1 MAKSRLPLPRGVTA
15 GIATIFLALALG
27 TGIDVARDFDRQSD
41 ARQAESEKRQLALLG
56 EVELGHAVQDFKDCL
71 LRGDTS
77 YCEDFDRH
85 LQAVDRTVSA
95 YDAQGAQ
102 QPQERRVLGALRQ
115 ALSVYRSARYEMRD
129 MQSRHATIQEIDG
142 AVKGEDRPVAAG
154 LSALAALASDRHS
167 GWRLPLSQVFWLM
180 VYTTLAALLLYLTF
194 PSSLRLGRRSHERA
208 QSLRQ
213 LSNRMI
219 EWDEEKKAK
228 AFVRLHDGVCQS
240 LTAIM
245 YFLKSSQHVTAGGL
259 LSERIPEPV
268 IPSLQAVIQ
277 DARAVALQLRPPRM
291 QEAGLLATLRSL
303 WVDRSALNPALLI
316 KPRTLLEERD
326 IPEGL
331 KPVILRI
338 AQMTLDFA
346 EQTPSACRVAW
357 VLERSG
363 QTLRLSIDIAVD
375 AHLAPQQS
383 PQHPSTSATELNPLD
398 AIRARVVL
406 SGGSSDCVCD
416 VAGRRTIVST
426 WQS

>member
-1 MAKSRLPLPRGVTA
+1 MAKSRLPLPPGVTA
-15 GIATIFLALALG
+15 GIAIIFLALALG
-27 TGIDVARDFDRQSD
+27 TGIDVARDFDRQRD

-102 QPQERRVLGALRQ
+102 QPQERHVLGALRQ

-129 MQSRHATIQEIDG
+129 MQSRHATIQEIDS

-167 GWRLPLSQVFWLM
+167 GWRVPLSQAFWLM
-180 VYTTLAALLLYLTF
+180 VYTTLAALFLYLTF

-303 WVDRSALNPALLI
+303 WVDRRALNPALLI

-326 IPEGL
+326 IPDGL

-383 PQHPSTSATELNPLD
+383 PQQPNTSATELNPLD

-426 WQS
+426 WQG